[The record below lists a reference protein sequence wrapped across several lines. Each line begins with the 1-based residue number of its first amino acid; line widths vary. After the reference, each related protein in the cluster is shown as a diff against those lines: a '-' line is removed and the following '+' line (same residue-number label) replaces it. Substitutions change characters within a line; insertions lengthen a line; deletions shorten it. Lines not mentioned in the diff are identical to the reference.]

1 MPRCNKMYNHLDFYN
16 PDGSVTPCCHFD
28 KGKTKFGWNS
38 YIPKI
43 KYFEWYD
50 MRERMSEGWIPECH
64 ICENQEKLGF
74 ESMRQ
79 EWNSRSCSSIGIE
92 GIELAL
98 DYTCNFM
105 CRMCTPA
112 LSTSWRKYDEDWE
125 RFDGHF
131 WSPAHNHS
139 SLDYLKT
146 LNLSNLKTARVV
158 GGEPFL
164 SNSLQEF
171 LDILPRGCE
180 IVFDTNGSI
189 FPDQKIVDI
198 LLDKFKVQVDISIDA
213 IGDLAECIR
222 FGTIWEEVNK
232 NIDKHFDTW
241 NLVNIHTTIS
251 ILNVN
256 RINDIYDIWNDRCVM
271 NNLTHP
277 NFLRPE
283 QIPIEQRQSWKIPS
297 LRGVGDFNN
306 LILSDLSVE
315 YEYKK
320 CIDFLKTCDKHQG
333 IKFKDVNS
341 ELWEIINGY

>member
-1 MPRCNKMYNHLDFYN
+1 
-16 PDGSVTPCCHFD
+16 
-28 KGKTKFGWNS
+28 
-38 YIPKI
+38 
-43 KYFEWYD
+43 
-50 MRERMSEGWIPECH
+50 
-64 ICENQEKLGF
+64 
-74 ESMRQ
+74 
-79 EWNSRSCSSIGIE
+79 
-92 GIELAL
+92 
-98 DYTCNFM
+98 M

-271 NNLTHP
+271 NNSTHP
-277 NFLRPE
+277 N
-283 QIPIEQRQSWKIPS
+283 
-297 LRGVGDFNN
+297 
-306 LILSDLSVE
+306 
-315 YEYKK
+315 
-320 CIDFLKTCDKHQG
+320 
-333 IKFKDVNS
+333 
-341 ELWEIINGY
+341 

>member
-1 MPRCNKMYNHLDFYN
+1 MPQCNKMYNHLDFYN

-50 MRERMSEGWIPECH
+50 MKERMSEGWISECH

-79 EWNSRSCSSIGIE
+79 EWNKRSSASAGIE

-131 WSPAHNHS
+131 WNPTHNYN
-139 SLDYLKT
+139 SLDFLKT
-146 LNLSNLKTARVV
+146 LNLSKLKTIRVV

-164 SNSLQEF
+164 SNNLQEF
-171 LDILPRGCE
+171 LDFLPGDHE
-180 IVFDTNGSI
+180 IVFDTNGSV

-198 LLDKFKVQVDISIDA
+198 LLNKFKVQIDVSIDA

-222 FGTIWEEVNK
+222 FGTIWEEVSR
-232 NIDKHFDTW
+232 NIDRHFDTW
-241 NLVNIHTTIS
+241 DLVNIHTTIS

-256 RINDIYDIWNDRCVM
+256 HINDIYDIWADRCIM
-271 NNLTHP
+271 NSLTHP

-283 QIPIEQRQSWKIPS
+283 QIPIDQRQSWIIPS
-297 LRGVGDFNN
+297 LKGVDDFNN
-306 LILSDLSVE
+306 LITSDLSVK
-315 YEYKK
+315 YEHEK
-320 CIDFLKTCDKHQG
+320 CVDFLKTCDKHQG
-333 IKFKDVNS
+333 VNFKDVNP
-341 ELWEIINGY
+341 EIWKIINGH